1 MASRLVSATGL
12 FMRSHRLPLT
22 GASSNSTGTKKAL
35 APPKAGASRPAGE
48 ASGSNLKRKSPGK
61 EEVNGDTHSMDG
73 EGSIDYE
80 EGHEP
85 PPRLNKKRRLSKG
98 TGPTRTQLVKAVA
111 DMEASVRRIQASVSK
126 EVEKMNSIID
136 GLNARIKDMSDA

>member
-1 MASRLVSATGL
+1 MLLSFVRDRLVDS
-12 FMRSHRLPLT
+12 LT
-22 GASSNSTGTKKAL
+22 GATATATGTKKAL
-35 APPKAGASRPAGE
+35 PAPKAGTSKAVAGE
-48 ASGSNLKRKSPGK
+48 ATSSNSKRKSPSRD
-61 EEVNGDTHSMDG
+61 EVNGDTHSIDG

-98 TGPTRTQLVKAVA
+98 TGPSRAQLVKAVT

-126 EVEKMNSIID
+126 EVDKMNSIIN
-136 GLNARIKDMSDA
+136 GLNAKIKEMSDD